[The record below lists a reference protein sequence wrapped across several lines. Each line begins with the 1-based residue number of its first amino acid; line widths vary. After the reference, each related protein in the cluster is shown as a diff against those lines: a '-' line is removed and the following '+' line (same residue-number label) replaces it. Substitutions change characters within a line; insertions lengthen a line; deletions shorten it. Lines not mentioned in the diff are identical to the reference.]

1 MYVCLSVGSGLV
13 GWSVVLE
20 SFDKRLTHMYT
31 FVDVYDNV
39 EIFVM
44 LISLIAQRCD

>member
-1 MYVCLSVGSGLV
+1 MSVFLLV
-13 GWSVVLE
+13 QAWSGWSVGLE
-20 SFDKRLTHMYT
+20 SFDKRITHMYT